1 MTLSVREF
9 TENEE
14 LRLGGYTSSYMYDRT
29 TKGIVYSL
37 KNIVKVRRD

>member
-1 MTLSVREF
+1 MRLSVREF

-29 TKGIVYSL
+29 TKGIYSL
-37 KNIVKVRRD
+37 KNIVKV